1 MKNIKNDVNLC
12 FITDDGYINPT
23 IVALCSIK
31 KNMKETT
38 RYHVYLLCDDV
49 SSVSKEKIRSISS
62 DRLIIECIDMDLISS
77 IRDNAISGITATPS
91 SLYKFYIAEILKD
104 IDRVIFLDGDII
116 VQEDL
121 SSLYNIDLEGKQIGA
136 VKDVVGMTFV
146 NNGDPNFS
154 YFNSGI
160 LLMDLDEMRK
170 NNCASKAM
178 EYRKNGI
185 NERMDQDALNYVFK
199 DNVKILPFKWN
210 T

>member
-1 MKNIKNDVNLC
+1 
-12 FITDDGYINPT
+12 
-23 IVALCSIK
+23 
-31 KNMKETT
+31 MKETT